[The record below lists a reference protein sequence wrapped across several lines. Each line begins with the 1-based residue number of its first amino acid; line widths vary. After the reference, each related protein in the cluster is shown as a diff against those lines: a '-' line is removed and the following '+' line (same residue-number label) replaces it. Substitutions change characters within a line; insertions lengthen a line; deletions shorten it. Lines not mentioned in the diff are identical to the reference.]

1 MPTHQ
6 ISSSAAESNMSGER
20 SRFTKAVYLAA
31 QKGERMAF
39 TDYTSQAAVAVI
51 TLQSPP
57 VNALSLGLRGAV
69 ADGLERA
76 IDDASIRAIVLV
88 GSGSAFCGGADVSEF
103 GLPAMSASPSLAD
116 LISLIENSPKPVVA
130 AINGLALGGGLELAM
145 ACHYRVAAAAAPLGM
160 PEVKL
165 GLLPGAGGTQR
176 LPRLV
181 GVERALNMIVS
192 GNPSSARDL
201 AQTQLLDATAAGDVL
216 PAAVAFAVRVI
227 AEKLPLKKARDLS
240 MDIPSARPFLDGARA
255 AAAPLAKNYPAPL
268 KCIDAVEAAV
278 SRPFDEGMRIEGSLF
293 MELMNT
299 TASKALRHAFF
310 AMRAAAKIPDV
321 PSSTP
326 LRALRSVAVIGAGTM
341 GGGIAMNFAN
351 AGIPVTVLETTQA
364 ALDKGLGTVKKNYE
378 STLKKGRLSQA
389 EFENRIGQITGTL
402 SYDDIRNADLVI
414 EAVFEDLQVK
424 KSVFEKLD
432 DIAKRGAILASNT
445 STLDLNKIA
454 AFTRRPQDVIGLHFF
469 SPANVSKLLEI
480 VRGAATAKD
489 VIATSMAVSKQ
500 IKKVGVISGVCDG
513 FIGNRMMNAYFRQ
526 MELLLDVGALPL
538 QIDAAMEK
546 FGFAMG
552 PFRVSDL
559 AGNDILWYIRKRL
572 YIEHPDRVFSKTP
585 DRICELGRFGQK
597 TGAGWYDYKAGD
609 RTPNP
614 SDLVNRIVLEES
626 ARLGL
631 SRRKVD
637 DEEIVQRALYS
648 LINEGARILEEKI
661 ALRASDID
669 VVYLTGYGFPDFR
682 GGPLFY
688 ADTVGLPNILRT
700 MQEFAA
706 GYQPDAWEP
715 APLLKQLAAEGRT
728 FGAWGSRS

>member
-1 MPTHQ
+1 
-6 ISSSAAESNMSGER
+6 
-20 SRFTKAVYLAA
+20 
-31 QKGERMAF
+31 MAF
-39 TDYTSQAAVAVI
+39 ADYTSHGAVAVI
-51 TLQSPP
+51 TLKNPP
-57 VNALSLGLRGAV
+57 VNALSLGLRAAI

-76 IDDASIRAIVLV
+76 ANEASIRAVVIV
-88 GSGSAFCGGADVSEF
+88 GSGSAFCGGADVAEF
-103 GLPAMSASPSLAD
+103 GLPVMSASPSLWDVFAQA
-116 LISLIENSPKPVVA
+116 ENSSKPVIA

-145 ACHYRVAAAAAPLGM
+145 ACHYRVAAAAATLGL

-192 GNPSSARDL
+192 GNPASARDL
-201 AQTQLLDATAAGDVL
+201 ADTQLLDSIADGDLL
-216 PAAVAFAVRVI
+216 PAAVAFAERVI
-227 AEKLPLKKARDLS
+227 AEKLPLKKARDAKINL
-240 MDIPSARPFLDGARA
+240 PNVEAFLDFARGAV
-255 AAAPLAKNYPAPL
+255 APLAKNYPAPL
-268 KCIDAVEAAV
+268 KCIDAVEAAALK
-278 SRPFDEGMRIEGSLF
+278 PFAEGMKIERSLF
-293 MELMNT
+293 IELMNT
-299 TASKALRHAFF
+299 PESKALRHAFF
-310 AMRAAAKIPDV
+310 AMRAAAKVPDV
-321 PSSTP
+321 PSTTP
-326 LRALRSVAVIGAGTM
+326 LRSIKSVAVIGAGTM
-341 GGGIAMNFAN
+341 GGGIAMNFVN

-378 STLKKGRLSQA
+378 NTLKKGRLTQD
-389 EFENRIGQITGTL
+389 EFDQRISRITGTL
-402 SYDDIRNADLVI
+402 SYDDVRSADLII
-414 EAVFEDLQVK
+414 EAVFEDMQVK
-424 KSVFEKLD
+424 KQVFEKLD
-432 DIAKRGAILASNT
+432 EVAKGGAILASNT
-445 STLDLNKIA
+445 STLDVNKIA

-480 VRGAATAKD
+480 VRGAKSAKD
-489 VIATSMAVSKQ
+489 VVATSMAISKQ

-526 MELLLDVGALPL
+526 MELLLDVGALPQ
-538 QIDAAMEK
+538 QIDKAMEQ

-572 YIEHPDRVFSKTP
+572 YVEYPDRVFSKTP

-609 RTPNP
+609 RAPIP
-614 SDLVNRIVLEES
+614 SALVNEIVLEES
-626 ARLGL
+626 AKLGIA
-631 SRRKVD
+631 RRQIS

-688 ADTVGLPNILRT
+688 ADTVGIPNILRS
-700 MQEFAA
+700 MREFAR

-715 APLLKQLAAEGRT
+715 APLLKELATEGKT
-728 FGAWGSRS
+728 FASWGNQS

>member
-1 MPTHQ
+1 
-6 ISSSAAESNMSGER
+6 
-20 SRFTKAVYLAA
+20 
-31 QKGERMAF
+31 MAF
-39 TDYTSQAAVAVI
+39 ADYTSHGAVAVI
-51 TLQSPP
+51 TLKNPP
-57 VNALSLGLRGAV
+57 VNALSLGLRAAI

-76 IDDASIRAIVLV
+76 ANEASIRAVVIV
-88 GSGSAFCGGADVSEF
+88 GSGSAFCGGADVAEF
-103 GLPAMSASPSLAD
+103 GLPVMSASPSLWDVFAQA
-116 LISLIENSPKPVVA
+116 ENSSKPVIA

-145 ACHYRVAAAAAPLGM
+145 ACHYRVAAAAATLGL

-192 GNPSSARDL
+192 GNPASARDL
-201 AQTQLLDATAAGDVL
+201 ADTQLLDSIADGDLL
-216 PAAVAFAVRVI
+216 PAAVAFAERVI
-227 AEKLPLKKARDLS
+227 AEKLPLKKARDAKINL
-240 MDIPSARPFLDGARA
+240 PNVEAFLDFARGAV
-255 AAAPLAKNYPAPL
+255 APLAKNYPAPL
-268 KCIDAVEAAV
+268 KCIDAVEAAALK
-278 SRPFDEGMRIEGSLF
+278 PFAEGMKIERSLF
-293 MELMNT
+293 IELMNT
-299 TASKALRHAFF
+299 PESKALRHAFF
-310 AMRAAAKIPDV
+310 AMRAAAKVPDV
-321 PSSTP
+321 PSTTP
-326 LRALRSVAVIGAGTM
+326 LRSIKSVAVIGAGTM
-341 GGGIAMNFAN
+341 GGGIAMNFVN

-378 STLKKGRLSQA
+378 NTLKKGRLTQD
-389 EFENRIGQITGTL
+389 EFDQRISRITGTL
-402 SYDDIRNADLVI
+402 SYDDVRSADLII
-414 EAVFEDLQVK
+414 EAVFEDMQVK
-424 KSVFEKLD
+424 KQVFEKLD
-432 DIAKRGAILASNT
+432 EVAKGGAILASNT
-445 STLDLNKIA
+445 STLDVNKIA

-480 VRGAATAKD
+480 VRGAKSAKD
-489 VIATSMAVSKQ
+489 VVATSMAISKQ

-526 MELLLDVGALPL
+526 MELLLDVGALPQ
-538 QIDAAMEK
+538 QIDKAMEQ

-572 YIEHPDRVFSKTP
+572 YVEYPDRVFSKTP

-609 RTPNP
+609 RAPIP
-614 SDLVNRIVLEES
+614 SALVNEIVLEES
-626 ARLGL
+626 AKLGIA
-631 SRRKVD
+631 RRRIS

-688 ADTVGLPNILRT
+688 ADTVGIPNILRS
-700 MQEFAA
+700 MREFAQ

-715 APLLKQLAAEGRT
+715 APLLKELATEGKT
-728 FGAWGSRS
+728 FASWGNQS